1 MGSQFLE
8 NLKDNNQFP
17 IIFIGSG
24 ITQRYF
30 THVPTWD
37 QLLEKIWNCL
47 NASESYYS
55 KYESLKEQLK
65 NNKFE
70 IYTNIAEE
78 LEKRYNTAFYNKEVT
93 LKNLTPEDAHRKEVS
108 PFKTKIA
115 EIFSNLKLADDKN
128 EEIPYFENMIKN
140 ARMIIT
146 TNYDNFIETRFQ
158 KKINV
163 HIGNKGLFNSP
174 GELGELYKIH
184 GSIDDPNS
192 IIITTEDYKQAKRN
206 SAIINAKILSSL
218 VESPILFMGYSLT
231 DENIQSLLRDLSKN
245 MPFPIDE
252 AAKRIGVI
260 NYEKNKQNIEESL
273 RDTNFGVHYTEIK
286 TDNYIEIYKAVSKIN
301 QGIPPHE
308 IAKYQKAFKQ
318 IIEIKGKEGN
328 LDQVLTSFIDLKKLP
343 DALKKKNLV
352 VALGDKRYLYKIPDY
367 KDYVKSYFLAE
378 NDMPIEIALRFIFKQ
393 SLQTSLPI
401 SKYIRQLSNQKIT
414 LTDADKEKINR
425 RIKKFKT
432 LDDLNINDVPHVHCN
447 KLKQFKF
454 DNPRDFFEK
463 NDDIPSNIKIQYY
476 VKNMDNY
483 GKDMTLSLIKYILT
497 HKNIP
502 KGGNGTIYRKLFTA
516 YSLVYENPIFEI

>member
-1 MGSQFLE
+1 M
-8 NLKDNNQFP
+8 
-17 IIFIGSG
+17 
-24 ITQRYF
+24 
-30 THVPTWD
+30 
-37 QLLEKIWNCL
+37 
-47 NASESYYS
+47 
-55 KYESLKEQLK
+55 
-65 NNKFE
+65 
-70 IYTNIAEE
+70 
-78 LEKRYNTAFYNKEVT
+78 
-93 LKNLTPEDAHRKEVS
+93 
-108 PFKTKIA
+108 
-115 EIFSNLKLADDKN
+115 
-128 EEIPYFENMIKN
+128 
-140 ARMIIT
+140 
-146 TNYDNFIETRFQ
+146 
-158 KKINV
+158 
-163 HIGNKGLFNSP
+163 
-174 GELGELYKIH
+174 YKIH
-184 GSIDDPNS
+184 GSVDDPNS

-301 QGIPPHE
+301 QGIPPYE

-414 LTDADKEKINR
+414 LTDADKEKINQ

-476 VKNMDNY
+476 VKNIDNY

-497 HKNIP
+497 HKKIP